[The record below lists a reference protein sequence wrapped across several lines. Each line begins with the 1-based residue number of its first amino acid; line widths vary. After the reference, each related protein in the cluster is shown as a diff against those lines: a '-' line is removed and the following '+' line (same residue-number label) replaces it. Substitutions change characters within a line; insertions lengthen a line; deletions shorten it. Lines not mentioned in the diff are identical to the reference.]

1 MEISKK
7 KGSMRQSMRVYMV
20 SKRILDIVLSLCA
33 LLILSPIFLAVFMI
47 DCFGENKGPIF
58 YKQVRIGLHGKPFK
72 IIKFRSMIIDANK
85 KLRKDPKLYHEYK
98 KIIINFLRV
107 KIHVLQRSVACCGNH
122 LWMKFLNL

>member
-1 MEISKK
+1 MEISKR

-47 DCFGENKGPIF
+47 DCFGENKGPIV

-72 IIKFRSMIIDANK
+72 IIKFRSMIIDADK
-85 KLRKDPKLYHEYK
+85 KLRKDPKLYHVENQSFWFDFRIK
-98 KIIINFLRV
+98 NIISIF
-107 KIHVLQRSVACCGNH
+107 KSDGA
-122 LWMKFLNL
+122 F